1 VSNQHRPRKRFGQ
14 NFLRDTH
21 VIDKILA
28 AIAPRQDQHI
38 VEIGPGEGALTR
50 DLVKSGAQMTAVE
63 IDKDLVPQLVQRFAG
78 ADNFS
83 VTQADALTYDF
94 RQLSVAGEKLRVVG
108 NLPYNISTPL
118 LFHLLQYADIIE
130 DMHFML
136 QKEVVQR
143 MAAGVGDGHYGR
155 LSVMVQY
162 ACKVTPLLNVPPGA
176 FFPAPKVDSAVLRLQ
191 PWPQLPHPA
200 QDLRT
205 LGNVVNIAFQQRRKT
220 LRNALRTIIS
230 EDALTSLGID
240 SRLRPENLSLADFV
254 AISNSVSNQKTEH
267 HDPASAE

>member
-1 VSNQHRPRKRFGQ
+1 
-14 NFLRDTH
+14 
-21 VIDKILA
+21 
-28 AIAPRQDQHI
+28 
-38 VEIGPGEGALTR
+38 
-50 DLVKSGAQMTAVE
+50 
-63 IDKDLVPQLVQRFAG
+63 
-78 ADNFS
+78 
-83 VTQADALTYDF
+83 
-94 RQLSVAGEKLRVVG
+94 
-108 NLPYNISTPL
+108 
-118 LFHLLQYADIIE
+118 
-130 DMHFML
+130 
-136 QKEVVQR
+136 
-143 MAAGVGDGHYGR
+143 
-155 LSVMVQY
+155 MVQY

-200 QDLRT
+200 EDLRT

-240 SRLRPENLSLADFV
+240 SKLRPENLSLADFV